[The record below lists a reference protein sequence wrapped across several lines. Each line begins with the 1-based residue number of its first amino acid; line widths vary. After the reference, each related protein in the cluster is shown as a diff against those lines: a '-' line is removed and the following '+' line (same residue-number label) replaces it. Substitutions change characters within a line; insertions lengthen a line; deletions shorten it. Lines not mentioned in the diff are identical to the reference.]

1 MCRLRQTDASR
12 QRRVSLYGRP
22 MSESV
27 EIRRRRLLFRAEH
40 RGFKEADL
48 VIGGFA
54 RKNLPEMDSAALNEF
69 EALIETPDQEL
80 YAWIV
85 GRETVPDEYR
95 GPVFDALAASAVAVS
110 KP

>member
-1 MCRLRQTDASR
+1 MRQVTPSR

-22 MSESV
+22 MSENV
-27 EIRRRRLLFRAEH
+27 ETRRRRLLFRAEH

-48 VIGGFA
+48 VIGGYA
-54 RKNLPEMDSAALNEF
+54 RKNLPSMSEAALDEF
-69 EALIETPDQEL
+69 EALIETPDQDL

-85 GRETVPDEYR
+85 GREPVPDEFR
-95 GPVFDALAASAVAVS
+95 GPVFDSLAASAVAVV

>member
-1 MCRLRQTDASR
+1 
-12 QRRVSLYGRP
+12 
-22 MSESV
+22 MSETV
-27 EIRRRRLLFRAEH
+27 ETRRRRLLFRAEH

-54 RKNLPEMDSAALNEF
+54 RKNLPDMDTAALDEF
-69 EALIETPDQEL
+69 EALINTPDQDL

-85 GRETVPDEYR
+85 GREEVPDEFR

>member
-1 MCRLRQTDASR
+1 
-12 QRRVSLYGRP
+12 

-54 RKNLPEMDSAALNEF
+54 RARLPEMDAAALAEF
-69 EALIETPDQEL
+69 ETLLEIPDQDL

-85 GRETVPDEYR
+85 GREPVPDDFR
-95 GPVFDALAASAVAVS
+95 GPVYDALAASAVAVS
-110 KP
+110 KT

>member
-1 MCRLRQTDASR
+1 
-12 QRRVSLYGRP
+12 
-22 MSESV
+22 MSETV
-27 EIRRRRLLFRAEH
+27 ETRRRRLLFRAEH

-54 RKNLPEMDSAALNEF
+54 RKNLPVMDAAALDEF
-69 EALIETPDQEL
+69 EALINTPDQDL

-85 GRETVPDEYR
+85 GREQVPDEFR

>member
-1 MCRLRQTDASR
+1 
-12 QRRVSLYGRP
+12 

-54 RKNLPEMDSAALNEF
+54 RARLPEMEAAELAEF
-69 EALIETPDQEL
+69 EALLELPDQDL

-85 GRETVPDEYR
+85 GREPAPDDVR
-95 GPVFDALAASAVAVS
+95 GPVYDALVASAVAVS
-110 KP
+110 KT

>member
-1 MCRLRQTDASR
+1 MT
-12 QRRVSLYGRP
+12 
-22 MSESV
+22 ESV

-54 RKNLPEMDSAALNEF
+54 RARLPDMETAELAEF
-69 EALIETPDQEL
+69 EALLELPDQDL

-85 GRETVPDEYR
+85 GRESAPDDVR
-95 GPVFDALAASAVAVS
+95 GPVYDALVASAIAVS
-110 KP
+110 KA